1 MKNERSILSLAY
13 TAKTFSCRPSSFI
26 TGLSGY
32 EAYCLDS
39 ACALFLGLWEQQQVE
54 ESKEKG
60 SDGERKGRL
69 KYADKYSDAT
79 KWL

>member
-1 MKNERSILSLAY
+1 MRNEKAILSLSY
-13 TAKTFSCRPSSFI
+13 TAKTFSSRPSSFI

-39 ACALFLGLWEQQQVE
+39 ACALFLGLWEAQKAE
-54 ESKEKG
+54 EHKEKT
-60 SDGERKGRL
+60 SDGKSSRL
-69 KYADKYSDAT
+69 KSAEKYDDAT